1 MPAPPRAPPPALP
14 PAPSGPPRRRR
25 RAQATGIAVSDELL
39 SLYEETKLRHK
50 HKYFLFSLQKTGQV
64 GAKVTFD
71 WRVDGKADP
80 VPDSENKTSFAEM
93 VKGLPADD
101 ARFVVF
107 DFTETK
113 DDGRQIKK
121 LLLVKW

>member
-1 MPAPPRAPPPALP
+1 M
-14 PAPSGPPRRRR
+14 
-25 RAQATGIAVSDELL
+25 
-39 SLYEETKLRHK
+39 
-50 HKYFLFSLQKTGQV
+50 
-64 GAKVTFD
+64 TFD

-80 VPDSENKTSFAEM
+80 VPDSENKASFAEM